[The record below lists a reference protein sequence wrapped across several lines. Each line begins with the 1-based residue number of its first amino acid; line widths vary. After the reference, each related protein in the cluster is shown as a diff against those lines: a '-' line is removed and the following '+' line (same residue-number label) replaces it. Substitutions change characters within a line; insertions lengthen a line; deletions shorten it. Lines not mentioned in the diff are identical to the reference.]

1 MAYDAADRLAR
12 LAMRLD
18 GPRGRLPA
26 LFALTDPERTPDP
39 LALART
45 LAPGTG
51 LILRTFGQSK
61 LEALAGELAGIARA
75 RGLVFLVAADPD
87 LAARSGAD
95 GVHWPERMLGHAAR
109 ARFAVMTASAHGP
122 CAIRRAAGLVDA
134 VLLSTA
140 FASSSPS
147 AGRPMGPFRLAAAAR
162 RARVPVYA
170 LGGITEASLPR
181 LTGLGL
187 SGAAAVAGLSG

>member
-39 LALART
+39 LALARA

-51 LILRTFGQSK
+51 LILRTFGRPA

-75 RGLVFLVAADPD
+75 RGLVFLIAADPQ
-87 LAARSGAD
+87 LAARCGAD
-95 GVHWPERMLGHAAR
+95 GVHWPERMLAQAAR

-122 CAIRRAAGLVDA
+122 GAIRRAAGLVDA
-134 VLLSTA
+134 VLASTA
-140 FASSSPS
+140 FASASSS

-170 LGGITEASLPR
+170 LGGITQATLPR
-181 LTGLGL
+181 LNGLGL
-187 SGAAAVAGLSG
+187 SGAAAVAGLSD